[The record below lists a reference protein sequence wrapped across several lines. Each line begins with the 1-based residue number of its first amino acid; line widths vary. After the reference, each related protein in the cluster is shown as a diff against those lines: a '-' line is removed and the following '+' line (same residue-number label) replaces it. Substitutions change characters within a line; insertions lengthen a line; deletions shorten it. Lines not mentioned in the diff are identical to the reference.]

1 MTLGA
6 KKNFFRAF
14 WDFFVLFSGISTAS
28 NLTRTQSRPV
38 RRRGLFL
45 YRPGSGQPPD
55 RPRRD
60 PGMGPDPAPEPAPQ
74 LGTEIGRIE
83 AMPLTRQQALDRF
96 HSPDLIG
103 LGFEADAVRR
113 RLHPEGVVSYIID
126 RNINYTNFCTEYC
139 SFCAFYRPLKGPR
152 SEEGYILEFE
162 KIYEKIA
169 ETLEMGGTGVLM
181 QGGIHPDLKIEWFE
195 RLFSSIKERFPQ
207 IWLHCLTSSEILA
220 IARYSDLTL
229 RETLIRL
236 RAAGLDSI
244 PGGGAEILD
253 DDVRE
258 RVARL
263 KCNTEDWL
271 SVHRTAH
278 QLGMRTTATMMF
290 GMGESVEQRINHFE
304 VIRQLQEETG
314 GFTAFIPWSFQPGH
328 TALGGRGWDEATSV
342 EYLKVLAISRLY
354 LDNIE
359 NVQASWVTQGLKV
372 LELGL
377 HFGGNDVGSVM
388 LEENVVKAAGT
399 SNCTTEEELRRIIR
413 DAGFKPVQ
421 RDTLYRTM
429 FLS

>member
-1 MTLGA
+1 MT
-6 KKNFFRAF
+6 R
-14 WDFFVLFSGISTAS
+14 
-28 NLTRTQSRPV
+28 
-38 RRRGLFL
+38 
-45 YRPGSGQPPD
+45 
-55 RPRRD
+55 
-60 PGMGPDPAPEPAPQ
+60 E
-74 LGTEIGRIE
+74 
-83 AMPLTRQQALDRF
+83 QALDYF
-96 HSPDLIG
+96 QSPDLIG
-103 LGFEADAVRR
+103 LGFEADSVRR

-139 SFCAFYRPLKGPR
+139 TFCAFYRPLKGPQAK
-152 SEEGYILEFE
+152 EGYILDFE

-169 ETLEMGGTGVLM
+169 ETVEMGGTGVLM
-181 QGGIHPDLKIEWFE
+181 QGGIHPDLKIDWFE
-195 RLFSSIKERFPQ
+195 RLFRGIKERFPQ
-207 IWLHCLTSSEILA
+207 IWLHCLSASEVLA
-220 IARYSDLTL
+220 IAEYSELSL
-229 RETLIRL
+229 RDTIMRL
-236 RAAGLDSI
+236 RDAGLDSI

-253 DDVRE
+253 DDVRK
-258 RVARL
+258 RIARL
-263 KCNTEDWL
+263 KCRTEDWV

-290 GMGESVEQRINHFE
+290 GVGETFEQRVNHFE
-304 VIRQLQEETG
+304 VVRRLQEETG
-314 GFTAFIPWSFQPGH
+314 GFTAFIPWSFQPKN

-354 LDNIE
+354 LDNID

-429 FLS
+429 FLN

>member
-1 MTLGA
+1 
-6 KKNFFRAF
+6 
-14 WDFFVLFSGISTAS
+14 
-28 NLTRTQSRPV
+28 
-38 RRRGLFL
+38 
-45 YRPGSGQPPD
+45 
-55 RPRRD
+55 
-60 PGMGPDPAPEPAPQ
+60 
-74 LGTEIGRIE
+74 
-83 AMPLTRQQALDRF
+83 MPLSRQEALDHFR
-96 HSPDLIG
+96 SPDLIG

-113 RLHPEGVVSYIID
+113 RLHPEGVVTYIID

-139 SFCAFYRPLKGPR
+139 TFCAFYRPLNGAR

-195 RLFSSIKERFPQ
+195 RLFGGIKQRFPQ
-207 IWLHCLTSSEILA
+207 IWLHCLTASEVLA
-220 IARYSDLTL
+220 IAKYSGLSL
-229 RETLIRL
+229 RDTIIRL
-236 RAAGLDSI
+236 RDAGLDSI

-253 DDVRE
+253 DDVR
-258 RVARL
+258 RRIARL
-263 KCNTEDWL
+263 KCNTEDWV

-290 GMGESVEQRINHFE
+290 GVGETFEQRVNHFE
-304 VIRQLQEETG
+304 VVRRLQEETG

-328 TALGGRGWDEATSV
+328 TALGGNGWEEATSV

-429 FLS
+429 FLN